1 MTSVKAVIDVAENEV
16 GYLEKATN
24 SNLDDKTANAGSGN
38 WTKYGRDLI
47 KEIGSPYSNGAA
59 WCDMF
64 VDWIF
69 IKTYGKETAKKLL
82 GGWSAYTPTSA
93 QYFKNMKQW
102 YTSNPQI
109 GDIIF
114 FKNASRICHTGIV
127 YNIDTS
133 KVYTIE
139 GNTSGSSQVI
149 SNGGCVCKKSYLLS
163 NSSIAGYG
171 RPKYDDNISQNVSSS
186 AAQPNIFYAIDVS
199 SYQGDINWKSVK
211 SSGISNA
218 ILKVI
223 RKDLNP
229 DKKFEQNWNGCKSA
243 DVNVIGVYN
252 YSYATTVTKAK
263 SDAEKVLSI
272 LNGRKC
278 SIWLDIEDDCQKG
291 LGKTLVDIINAY
303 ANVVVSSG
311 YDFGVY
317 TGMSFY
323 NSYLKPY
330 ASQIQCSNFWI
341 ARYYNG
347 YNKMN
352 VGVMPNEKYNP
363 KTSICRDIYGWQ
375 YTSSGIVSG
384 ISGNVDLDIVY
395 GDIKSSN
402 TIPPSSTTSHNTES
416 SIEMMGKINTSSSNL
431 NIRKEPTTNSA
442 KVGSYSKGTI
452 VQLLA
457 HTNTGWYK
465 TDKGYISDDYVTA
478 AVGKVYNCSK
488 LNMRSTPQVVNN
500 NKISVL
506 SVGDKV
512 MLLKKESN
520 GWYKVKTMDSKIGYI
535 SGNYVMIL

>member
-24 SNLDDKTANAGSGN
+24 NNLDDKTANAGSGN

-64 VDWIF
+64 VDWVF
-69 IKTYGKETAKKLL
+69 IRAFGIEVAKKLL

-102 YTSNPQI
+102 YTSNPKI
-109 GDIIF
+109 GDVIF
-114 FKNASRICHTGIV
+114 FKNATRICHTGIV
-127 YNIDTS
+127 YNVDTS

-139 GNTSGSSQVI
+139 GNTSGGSQVI
-149 SNGGCVCKKSYLLS
+149 SNGGGVCKKSYLLT

-171 RPKYDDNISQNVSSS
+171 RPKYDNDISQNVSSPT
-186 AAQPNIFYAIDVS
+186 QKPNITYAIDVS
-199 SYQGDINWKSVK
+199 SYQGDINWNSVK
-211 SSGISNA
+211 ASCISNA

-229 DKKFEQNWNGCKSA
+229 DKKFEQNWKGCQSA
-243 DVNVIGVYN
+243 GVNILGVYN

-263 SDAEKVLSI
+263 GDAEKVLSI

-278 SIWLDIEDDCQKG
+278 TIWLDIEDDCQKG

-303 ANVVVSSG
+303 ANVIVSGG

-330 ASQIQCSNFWI
+330 ALQIKCNNFWI

-352 VGVMPNEKYNP
+352 VGVAPNESYNP
-363 KTSICRDIYGWQ
+363 KSSIGRDIYGWQ
-375 YTSSGIVSG
+375 YTSSGVVTG
-384 ISGNVDLDIVY
+384 ISGDVDISVIY
-395 GDIKSSN
+395 GNFKSA
-402 TIPPSSTTSHNTES
+402 TTTTTQASSTNNTES
-416 SIEMMGKINTSSSNL
+416 SVEMMGKVNTSSSNL

-442 KVGSYSKGTI
+442 KVGVYPKGTI

-457 HTNTGWYK
+457 HTTGWYK
-465 TDKGYISDDYVTA
+465 TDKGYVSDNYIIA
-478 AVGKVYNCSK
+478 ATGKVSNCSK
-488 LNMRSTPQVVNN
+488 LNMRNEPRVANGN
-500 NKISVL
+500 IISVL
-506 SVGDKV
+506 NSGDKV
-512 MLLKKESN
+512 TLLRKESN
-520 GWYKVKTMDSKIGYI
+520 GWYKIKTSGNKVGYI
-535 SGNYVMIL
+535 SGSYVSIL